1 MKRFGTLLTILV
13 ATSAG
18 CAGPI
23 ADVGVI
29 PPGST
34 STSSTTSASTTVV
47 TSTSMPSALAST
59 TTTLAPAVGLISP
72 RGVPVAILETNGML
86 HTVLT
91 PCGREALLAYGT
103 PIYATT
109 VVIDPGHGGPVDTG
123 SIAKGGLPEKE
134 VNLRVARAVEE
145 LLLNQGISVVL
156 TRTDDY
162 PTRLF
167 VRSNLA
173 DALQAS
179 LMVSIHHNAPNGFRS
194 DEPGVEVFIQKDS
207 VDSARLG
214 GLLWERTTNAF
225 ANIDITWSAAGDAGV
240 MTVLNPRGEDA
251 YGLIRVTDTPTA
263 LIELGYMSNPSEA
276 RLFSTNAYPY
286 LAAHAIVAAVED
298 YLDTDLSG
306 SGFSAGRVLTPLP
319 GISSA
324 RCEDP
329 DLG

>member
-13 ATSAG
+13 AISAG

-23 ADVGVI
+23 ADIGVI
-29 PPGST
+29 SPGST
-34 STSSTTSASTTVV
+34 STSSTTSTSITVV
-47 TSTSMPSALAST
+47 TSTSMQSAPSIT
-59 TTTLAPAVGLISP
+59 TTTLPPALGLISP
-72 RGVPVAILETNGML
+72 SGVPVAILETRGML

-91 PCGREALLAYGT
+91 PCGREAPLAHGT
-103 PIYATT
+103 PIYAST

-123 SIAKGGLPEKE
+123 SIARSGLPEKE

-145 LLLNQGISVVL
+145 LLLDRGISVVL
-156 TRTDDY
+156 TRTEDY

-173 DALQAS
+173 DTLQAR

-194 DEPGVEVFIQKDS
+194 DEPGVEVFIQKGS
-207 VDSARLG
+207 EDSARLG

-225 ANIDITWSAAGDAGV
+225 ANIDITWSRAGDAGV
-240 MTVLNPRGEDA
+240 MTVLNPRGDDA
-251 YGLIRVTDTPTA
+251 YGVIRMPDTPTA
-263 LIELGYMSNPSEA
+263 LIELGYMSNPTEA
-276 RLFSTNAYPY
+276 RLFSTSAYPY
-286 LAAHAIVAAVED
+286 LAAHAIVAAIED
-298 YLDTDLSG
+298 YLDTDLPG
-306 SGFSAGRVLTPLP
+306 SGFSVGRVFTPLP

-329 DLG
+329 DLS